1 MGFHFL
7 FLSLCCVIIQ
17 PIVAER
23 LHGQIYSSI
32 EGGAACFRRLNGT
45 HQAGC
50 SSSNKGAIG
59 VVHMVKDVI
68 DAQWLV
74 FNGSA
79 GPYMAV
85 VSTATFQNVIEL
97 FLDNSDNVAGILL
110 YENATERTNSFSQE
124 SACPNEYYSAQGSQ
138 CSAKDKTAWN
148 PVGTG
153 LIRQDIPFPIFFLPA
168 ARLEEIV
175 KIQQCYERYNLDL
188 ESQVGKPLCS
198 IQLNSFMWA
207 AVNSIVCR
215 RRSAA
220 SALLTATKVCDPL
233 GDNNVYYSLF
243 PRDKGQQKKKEVI
256 LVTARIDTASLFDG
270 IAPGAASSV
279 VGMVTFMS
287 AATTL
292 SKIIPATD
300 ASKYG
305 KNVLWTL
312 LNGEAFDY
320 IGSQRVA
327 FDLARGAWPP
337 DAPLAPSDIALH
349 VEIGQIGGSLPDQ
362 KDKEDWPLYAYA
374 PEDPGTLFNITNF
387 LKDLKEYLNKNNI
400 TVTEAFSNNLPP
412 SSLHSFRRL
421 LRNATSALPE
431 LLLADHNGPFT
442 NMFYNSAM
450 DDYEKINYKY
460 HNITIGTDG
469 AFVPTDTLVGTG
481 NMTTRDLQVKISR
494 VATAL
499 AHTLYQQVT
508 GEPYAGDVTASAHL
522 VDELLYCFIQ
532 DKLCKLLSAADFGGQ
547 TPPAPGEEPP
557 RPASLYV
564 GVATYLSSATA
575 FAGHLMALLAG
586 QHLPLNKT
594 ECDAAVSPNFA
605 YYWLRGWNHSGV
617 CIETNMNFSEAISP
631 AFIVPE
637 YDFTS
642 GEYSTW
648 TESVWQAMWARVFVS
663 AGGGGASAALA
674 AGVVLTVFTA
684 LLTYWLQRNVRH
696 VFVNA
701 PRPSIHSSDAVPGIL
716 RTVNC

>member
-1 MGFHFL
+1 MGFNFL
-7 FLSLCCVIIQ
+7 FLFVCCVIIK
-17 PIVAER
+17 PILAER

-59 VVHMVKDVI
+59 VVHMVKDVT

-85 VSTATFQNVIEL
+85 VSTATFQNVVDL
-97 FLDNSDNVAGILL
+97 LMDNPHNVAGILL
-110 YENATERTNSFSQE
+110 YENAT
-124 SACPNEYYSAQGSQ
+124 
-138 CSAKDKTAWN
+138 
-148 PVGTG
+148 
-153 LIRQDIPFPIFFLPA
+153 
-168 ARLEEIV
+168 
-175 KIQQCYERYNLDL
+175 ERYNLDL

-243 PRDKGQQKKKEVI
+243 PRDKGQKKKDVI

-279 VGMVTFMS
+279 VGMVALMS
-287 AATTL
+287 AAATL
-292 SKIIPATD
+292 SKIVPAAD

-312 LNGEAFDY
+312 LNGESFDY

-349 VEIGQIGGSLPDQ
+349 LEIGQIGGSLPSL
-362 KDKEDWPLYAYA
+362 KDNEDWPLYAYA

-387 LKDLKEYLNKNNI
+387 LKDLKEYLSKNNV

-442 NMFYNSAM
+442 NMFYNSAL

-469 AFVPTDTLVGTG
+469 TFVPTETLVSTG
-481 NMTTRDLQVKISR
+481 NMTSRDLQVKIAH

-499 AHTLYQQVT
+499 AHTLHQQVT
-508 GEPYAGDVTASAHL
+508 GLPYSGDVTASAHL
-522 VDELLYCFIQ
+522 VDELLYCFLE

-557 RPASLYV
+557 RPAPLYV

-586 QHLPLNKT
+586 QHLTLNKT
-594 ECDAAVSPNFA
+594 ECDAAASPDFS

-663 AGGGGASAALA
+663 SGGGGASAALA
-674 AGVVLTVFTA
+674 AGAVLTVFTA
-684 LLTYWLQRNVRH
+684 LLTYWLQRNVHH

-701 PRPSIHSSDAVPGIL
+701 PHPSIHSSEAVPGIL